1 MLWIVGGLL
10 LAVTAGV
17 PVWTLRA
24 RRQAIDAA
32 RVAAAASHRRLTFCV
47 DTAGRPDDP
56 YARQLLAGARE
67 RRRTADALLDEAAT
81 SEHFRA
87 VERTAREGLQLVA
100 EARRRIEA
108 LEWQ

>member
-1 MLWIVGGLL
+1 VLWIVGGLL

-24 RRQAIDAA
+24 RRQAIDVA
-32 RVAAAASHRRLTFCV
+32 RAAAAASHRRLRFCV

-67 RRRTADALLDEAAT
+67 RCRTADALLDEAAT
-81 SEHFRA
+81 TEHLRA

-100 EARRRIEA
+100 EARRRLEA